1 MPNRVDRVNRVLISL
16 FGLAFLAAGV
26 IGLLI
31 GAGVFGDSAAHTPL
45 ISPQMQDY
53 ARQNSSWYWVV
64 VGSSAAAVALL
75 AMWWLYSQASSG
87 RMPSVHLVENHT
99 DGSTRLQAA
108 ALTSAVEAD
117 ISRYPGVE
125 NSSVSLHH
133 WPTAPVLRV
142 GVSLLA
148 SADIREVRQ
157 QIETHAAV
165 RARQATG
172 WDQLPVHIR
181 LRLDVAPS
189 GKPATVA
196 RVQ

>member
-1 MPNRVDRVNRVLISL
+1 MPSRVDGVNRILITL
-16 FGLAFLAAGV
+16 FGLLFVATGV
-26 IGLLI
+26 VGLLV
-31 GAGVFGDSAAHTPL
+31 GAGVFGEAAARTAL
-45 ISPQMQDY
+45 ISQQMRDY
-53 ARQNSSWYWVV
+53 AGRNSSWYWAV
-64 VGSSAAAVALL
+64 VGAGAAAVALL
-75 AMWWLYSQASSG
+75 AMWWLYAQASSS
-87 RMPSVHLVENHT
+87 RVPSVQLVDDDA

-108 ALTSAVEAD
+108 ALTDAVEAD
-117 ISRYPGVE
+117 LSRYPGVQS
-125 NSSVSLHH
+125 SSVSLRGR
-133 WPTAPVLRV
+133 PAAPVLRV

-148 SADIREVRQ
+148 SADVRQARQ

-189 GKPATVA
+189 SKPAAPA